1 MNQGGRVNKLKTA
14 LDVMDR
20 IKDIDKYINS
30 LRKGHKA
37 ISNWNEEFGEG
48 NPHAANL
55 KGLISELDNEKDNL
69 EEYLQSVEV
78 DKNLYNSTYVIEQR
92 PVFVN
97 KS

>member
-1 MNQGGRVNKLKTA
+1 LKTA
-14 LDVMDR
+14 LDIVDR
-20 IKDIDKYINS
+20 IKDIDKYIDS

-37 ISNWNEEFGEG
+37 ISNYNQEFGEG

-55 KGLISELDNEKDNL
+55 KSLISELHNEKDDL
-69 EEYLQSVEV
+69 EAYLQSVEV

-92 PVFVN
+92 PVYVN